1 MHLLKYRLT
10 KRQLDVLK
18 NRQELIKAG
27 ISRRDLLKLGLMTSA
42 GVLVDGL
49 SVSRAFGQTTTP
61 TAIDST
67 GTITAVAP
75 SSSQTCGSRGSS
87 LCVVSPPIQPF
98 LDLLQTPRAL
108 SPAPTVAPN
117 TAAGEGRTIAHQAF
131 TQFPPQKF
139 YGITQKAGALSIT
152 SDPTIDP
159 QNLWGFAI
167 GTPEQNN

>member
-18 NRQELIKAG
+18 NRKELTKGG

-67 GTITAVAP
+67 GAITAVLEARVNPAAP
-75 SSSQTCGSRGSS
+75 AGPVFAWSARRSSRSWTCCRRRATGPGGS
-87 LCVVSPPIQPF
+87 
-98 LDLLQTPRAL
+98 
-108 SPAPTVAPN
+108 
-117 TAAGEGRTIAHQAF
+117 
-131 TQFPPQKF
+131 
-139 YGITQKAGALSIT
+139 
-152 SDPTIDP
+152 
-159 QNLWGFAI
+159 
-167 GTPEQNN
+167 